1 MEKLKNKNS
10 NGITLIALIITII
23 VMIILVGVTIT
34 VALNGGLF
42 NTAQSAATNT
52 MVEAEREQL
61 LSAVVTA
68 YDTETGT
75 ISKAKLEANL
85 GTGWSLAEGDTA
97 PYTVTSP
104 KGNKFTV
111 SADGTIEYTGKG
123 GGQTPG
129 GDTPTPPSGDDV
141 PSSYTETIADLPETV
156 GVIKYK
162 DLETIANSD
171 IKTAVDAGK
180 IKAVLKETVDGT
192 TYIAPIPTGFEVS
205 TKSGENTISGGLV
218 IKEGANEY
226 VFMPC
231 TEENYTEDS
240 FGPLTGTYSKSNA
253 EYDSQATLD
262 YLYGTDS
269 NGNSYYNYAND
280 FKYDQDKTAIETSI
294 NKYKGFYVGR
304 YETTIN
310 NGTIGSQ
317 KGATVLTART
327 TVKEGTNPNNN
338 ESYYYRWYGL
348 YKAQKDL
355 YSTSTSVFSSMITSK
370 EWDTIMTFTGYGD
383 TTRATSTYTN
393 TNGPDLS
400 GSAYKGTTDT
410 YDLTKNIYD
419 LAGNVREWTLKAY
432 DINRRVVRGGNC
444 LNSDSASDTYFD
456 NPFNV
461 SSYYGSRLALY
472 IK

>member
-1 MEKLKNKNS
+1 ML
-10 NGITLIALIITII
+10 
-23 VMIILVGVTIT
+23 ILVGVTVT
-34 VALNGGLF
+34 VAINGGLF
-42 NTAQSAATNT
+42 NTAKSAATNT

-68 YDTETGT
+68 YDPETGT
-75 ISKAKLEANL
+75 INKAKLEANL

-123 GGQTPG
+123 G
-129 GDTPTPPSGDDV
+129 DDNPPSGDDV
-141 PSSYTETIADLPETV
+141 PSTYTETIADLPETV

-162 DLETIANSD
+162 DLETVANSD
-171 IKTAVDAGK
+171 IKTAVDTGK
-180 IKAVLKETVDGT
+180 IKAVLKEGE
-192 TYIAPIPTGFEVS
+192 YIAPIPTGFEVS
-205 TKSGENTISGGLV
+205 TVSGENTISGGLV

-226 VFMPC
+226 VFIPC

-240 FGPLTGTYSKSNA
+240 FGPLTDTDSANKKV
-253 EYDSQATLD
+253 YDSQEQLD
-262 YLYGTDS
+262 YYYGE
-269 NGNSYYNYAND
+269 NYYNYAND
-280 FKYDQDKTAIETSI
+280 FNYAQDKTDIETSI

-317 KGATVLTART
+317 KGATVLTADT
-327 TVKEGTNPNNN
+327 KLQNDK
-338 ESYYYRWYGL
+338 YYRWYGL

-355 YSTSTSVFSSMITSK
+355 YGNNSNVFSSMITSK
-370 EWDTIMTFTGYGD
+370 EWKKIMTFTGYEGAK
-383 TTRATSTYTN
+383 RATSTYT
-393 TNGPDLS
+393 TKPDLS

-419 LAGNVREWTLKAY
+419 LAGNVREWTLTAY
-432 DINRRVVRGGNC
+432 DTSYRVVRGGNSY
-444 LNSDSASDTYFD
+444 NDSFSASSADYCI
-456 NPFNV
+456 PFGSN
-461 SSYYGSRLALY
+461 STYGSRLALY

>member
-1 MEKLKNKNS
+1 
-10 NGITLIALIITII
+10 
-23 VMIILVGVTIT
+23 MIILVGVTIT

-68 YDTETGT
+68 YDAETGT
-75 ISKAKLEANL
+75 ISKAKLEASL
-85 GTGWSLAEGDTA
+85 GTGWNIEGDTA

-162 DLETIANSD
+162 DLETAANSD
-171 IKTAVDAGK
+171 IKSAVDAGK
-180 IKAVLKETVDGT
+180 IKAVLKEGE
-192 TYIAPIPTGFEVS
+192 YIAPIPTGFEVS
-205 TKSGENTISGGLV
+205 TVSGENTISGGLV

-231 TEENYTEDS
+231 TEENYTEGS
-240 FGPLTGTYSKSNA
+240 FGPLTDTDSTSKKV
-253 EYDSQATLD
+253 YDSQDQLD
-262 YLYGTDS
+262 YYYGE
-269 NGNSYYNYAND
+269 NYYNYAND
-280 FKYDQDKTAIETSI
+280 FNYAQDKTDIETSI

-317 KGATVLTART
+317 KGATVLTAAT
-327 TVKEGTNPNNN
+327 ELPNNKP
-338 ESYYYRWYGL
+338 YRWYGL
-348 YKAQKDL
+348 YKSQKDL
-355 YSTSTSVFSSMITSK
+355 YANNSNVFSSMITSK
-370 EWDTIMTFTGYGD
+370 EWDTIMTFTGYGS
-383 TTRATSTYTN
+383 TKRAKDTYT
-393 TNGPDLS
+393 TTPDLS
-400 GSAYKGTTDT
+400 GSAYTGTTDT

-419 LAGNVREWTLKAY
+419 LAGNVSEWTLKTSSTSY
-432 DINRRVVRGGNC
+432 RVGRGGVYG
-444 LNSDSASDTYFD
+444 SDGISASFACSS
-456 NPFNV
+456 NPYGYDSNN
-461 SSYYGSRLALY
+461 GSRLALY
-472 IK
+472 IR

>member
-1 MEKLKNKNS
+1 ML
-10 NGITLIALIITII
+10 
-23 VMIILVGVTIT
+23 ILVGVTVT
-34 VALNGGLF
+34 VAINGGLF
-42 NTAQSAATNT
+42 NTAKSAATNT

-68 YDTETGT
+68 YDPETGT
-75 ISKAKLEANL
+75 INKAKLEANL

-123 GGQTPG
+123 G
-129 GDTPTPPSGDDV
+129 DDNPPSGDDV
-141 PSSYTETIADLPETV
+141 PSTYTETIADLPETV

-162 DLETIANSD
+162 DLETVANSD

-180 IKAVLKETVDGT
+180 IKAVLKEGE
-192 TYIAPIPTGFEVS
+192 YIAPIPTGFEVS
-205 TKSGENTISGGLV
+205 TVSGENTISGGLV

-240 FGPLTGTYSKSNA
+240 FGPLTGTDGASEKGN
-253 EYDSQATLD
+253 DSQELLN
-262 YLYGTDS
+262 YYYGE
-269 NGNSYYNYAND
+269 NYYSYAND
-280 FKYDQDKTAIETSI
+280 FTYAQDKTDIETSI

-317 KGATVLTART
+317 KGATVLTADT
-327 TVKEGTNPNNN
+327 KLQNDK
-338 ESYYYRWYGL
+338 YYRWYGL

-355 YSTSTSVFSSMITSK
+355 YGNNSNVFSSMITSK
-370 EWDTIMTFTGYGD
+370 EWKKIMTFTGYEGAK
-383 TTRATSTYTN
+383 RATSTYT
-393 TNGPDLS
+393 TKPDLS

-419 LAGNVREWTLKAY
+419 LAGNVREWTLTAY
-432 DINRRVVRGGNC
+432 DTSYRVVRGGNSY
-444 LNSDSASDTYFD
+444 NDSFSASSADYCI
-456 NPFNV
+456 PFGSN
-461 SSYYGSRLALY
+461 STYGSRLALY

>member
-1 MEKLKNKNS
+1 ML
-10 NGITLIALIITII
+10 
-23 VMIILVGVTIT
+23 ILVGVTVT
-34 VALNGGLF
+34 VAINGGLF
-42 NTAQSAATNT
+42 EKAKEAAKGT
-52 MVEAEREQL
+52 EIEREKEEL
-61 LSAVVTA
+61 TSAIATA
-68 YDTETGT
+68 YNVETGKVDKT
-75 ISKAKLEANL
+75 KLKDAL

-123 GGQTPG
+123 E
-129 GDTPTPPSGDDV
+129 DDNPPSGEDV
-141 PSSYTETIADLPETV
+141 PSTYTETIANLPETV

-162 DLETIANSD
+162 DLETVVNSD
-171 IKTAVDAGK
+171 IKTAVDTGK
-180 IKAVLKETVDGT
+180 IKAVLKEGE
-192 TYIAPIPTGFEVS
+192 YIAPIPTGFEVS
-205 TKSGENTISGGLV
+205 TVSGENTISGGLV

-226 VFMPC
+226 VFIPC

-240 FGPLTGTYSKSNA
+240 FGPLTDTDSTSKKV
-253 EYDSQATLD
+253 YDSQEQLD
-262 YLYGTDS
+262 YYYGE
-269 NGNSYYNYAND
+269 NYYNYAND
-280 FKYDQDKTAIETSI
+280 FNYAQDKTDIETSI

-317 KGATVLTART
+317 KGAKVLTT
-327 TVKEGTNPNNN
+327 YETLKEGTNPNNN

-355 YSTSTSVFSSMITSK
+355 YGNNSNVFSSMITSK
-370 EWDTIMTFTGYGD
+370 EWNTIMTFTGYGD
-383 TTRATSTYTN
+383 AERATSTYT
-393 TNGPDLS
+393 TEPDLS

-419 LAGNVREWTLKAY
+419 LAGNVWEWTLTAY
-432 DINRRVVRGGNC
+432 DNTYYRVARGGNYDIY
-444 LNSDSASDTYFD
+444 NSASVT
-456 NPFNV
+456 FNGYPNDDD
-461 SSYYGSRLALY
+461 SGYGSRLALY

>member
-1 MEKLKNKNS
+1 ML
-10 NGITLIALIITII
+10 
-23 VMIILVGVTIT
+23 ILVGVTVT
-34 VALNGGLF
+34 VAINGGLF
-42 NTAQSAATNT
+42 NTAKSAATNT

-68 YDTETGT
+68 YDPETGT
-75 ISKAKLEANL
+75 INKAKLEANL

-123 GGQTPG
+123 G
-129 GDTPTPPSGDDV
+129 DTPTPPSGDDV
-141 PSSYTETIADLPETV
+141 PSTYTETIANLPEKV
-156 GVIKYK
+156 EVIKYK
-162 DLETIANSD
+162 DLETVANSD
-171 IKTAVDAGK
+171 IKTAVDTGK
-180 IKAVLKETVDGT
+180 IKAVLKEGE
-192 TYIAPIPTGFEVS
+192 YIAPIPTGFEVS
-205 TKSGENTISGGLV
+205 TVSGENTISGGLV

-226 VFMPC
+226 VFIPC

-240 FGPLTGTYSKSNA
+240 FGPLTDTDSANKKV
-253 EYDSQATLD
+253 YDSQEQLD
-262 YLYGTDS
+262 YYYGE
-269 NGNSYYNYAND
+269 NYYNYAND
-280 FKYDQDKTAIETSI
+280 FNYAQDKTDIETSI

-317 KGATVLTART
+317 KGATVLTADT
-327 TVKEGTNPNNN
+327 KLQNDK
-338 ESYYYRWYGL
+338 YYRWYGL

-355 YSTSTSVFSSMITSK
+355 YGNNSNVFSSMITSK
-370 EWDTIMTFTGYGD
+370 EWKKIMTFTGYEGAK
-383 TTRATSTYTN
+383 RATSTYT
-393 TNGPDLS
+393 TKPDLS

-419 LAGNVREWTLKAY
+419 LAGNVREWTLTAY
-432 DINRRVVRGGNC
+432 DTSYRVVRGGNSY
-444 LNSDSASDTYFD
+444 NDSFSASSADYCI
-456 NPFNV
+456 PFGSN
-461 SSYYGSRLALY
+461 STYGSRLALY

>member
-1 MEKLKNKNS
+1 ML
-10 NGITLIALIITII
+10 
-23 VMIILVGVTIT
+23 ILVGVTVT
-34 VALNGGLF
+34 VAINGGLF
-42 NTAQSAATNT
+42 NTAKSAATNT

-68 YDTETGT
+68 YDPETGT
-75 ISKAKLEANL
+75 INKAKLEANL

-123 GGQTPG
+123 G
-129 GDTPTPPSGDDV
+129 DTPTPPSGDDV
-141 PSSYTETIADLPETV
+141 PSTYTETIANLPEKV
-156 GVIKYK
+156 EVIKYK
-162 DLETIANSD
+162 DLETVANSD

-180 IKAVLKETVDGT
+180 IKAVLKEGE
-192 TYIAPIPTGFEVS
+192 YIAPIPTGFEVS
-205 TKSGENTISGGLV
+205 IVSGENTISGGLV

-226 VFMPC
+226 VFIPC

-240 FGPLTGTYSKSNA
+240 FGPLIGTDSESKKR
-253 EYDSQATLD
+253 YDSQEQLD
-262 YLYGTDS
+262 YYYGE
-269 NGNSYYNYAND
+269 NYYNYAND
-280 FKYDQDKTAIETSI
+280 FNYAQDKTDIETSI

-317 KGATVLTART
+317 KGATVLTAYET
-327 TVKEGTNPNNN
+327 LKEGTNPNN
-338 ESYYYRWYGL
+338 SKLYYYRWYGL

-355 YSTSTSVFSSMITSK
+355 YGNNSNVFSSMITSK
-370 EWDTIMTFTGYGD
+370 EWNTIMTFTGYGD
-383 TTRATSTYTN
+383 AERATSTYT
-393 TNGPDLS
+393 TKPDLS
-400 GSAYKGTTDT
+400 GSAYKGTSDT

-419 LAGNVREWTLKAY
+419 LAGNVWEWTLKA
-432 DINRRVVRGGNC
+432 DFANCRVIRGG
-444 LNSDSASDTYFD
+444 SYGGSSASRTSSGDPD
-456 NPFNV
+456 NSV
-461 SSYYGSRLALY
+461 TSYGGSRLALY

>member
-1 MEKLKNKNS
+1 ML
-10 NGITLIALIITII
+10 
-23 VMIILVGVTIT
+23 ILVGVTVT
-34 VALNGGLF
+34 VAINGGLF
-42 NTAQSAATNT
+42 NTAKSAATNT

-68 YDTETGT
+68 YDPETGT
-75 ISKAKLEANL
+75 INKAKLEANL

-123 GGQTPG
+123 G
-129 GDTPTPPSGDDV
+129 DDNPPSGDDV
-141 PSSYTETIADLPETV
+141 PSTYTETIADLPETV

-162 DLETIANSD
+162 DLETVANSD
-171 IKTAVDAGK
+171 IKTAVDTGK
-180 IKAVLKETVDGT
+180 IKAVLKEGE
-192 TYIAPIPTGFEVS
+192 YIAPIPTGFEVS
-205 TKSGENTISGGLV
+205 TVSGENTISGGLV

-240 FGPLTGTYSKSNA
+240 FGPLTGTDGASEKGN
-253 EYDSQATLD
+253 DSQELLN
-262 YLYGTDS
+262 YYYGE
-269 NGNSYYNYAND
+269 NYYSYAND
-280 FKYDQDKTAIETSI
+280 FTYAQDKTDIETSI

-317 KGATVLTART
+317 KGATVLTANKT
-327 TVKEGTNPNNN
+327 LKEGTNPNNS
-338 ESYYYRWYGL
+338 EPYYYRWYGL

-355 YSTSTSVFSSMITSK
+355 YGNNSNVFSSMITSK
-370 EWDTIMTFTGYGD
+370 EWNTIMTFTGYGD
-383 TTRATSTYTN
+383 AKRATSTYT
-393 TNGPDLS
+393 TKPDLS

-419 LAGNVREWTLKAY
+419 LAGNVNEWTLKASNTY
-432 DINRRVVRGGNC
+432 GRVNRGGICSNDG
-444 LNSDSASDTYFD
+444 DSASYAGISFTYR
-456 NPFNV
+456 
-461 SSYYGSRLALY
+461 SYSDKGSRLALY
-472 IK
+472 IR